1 MNCIISLLNYYFCWI
16 LVTNKVD
23 QDDDDDCPSD
33 STKKLSAINSTVSSK
48 NIEAMNTLF
57 ECSEL
62 SGSDDAQ
69 YFDLLLNPEGYT
81 GLIAF

>member
-1 MNCIISLLNYYFCWI
+1 M
-16 LVTNKVD
+16 D

-33 STKKLSAINSTVSSK
+33 SPKKLSAINSTVSSK